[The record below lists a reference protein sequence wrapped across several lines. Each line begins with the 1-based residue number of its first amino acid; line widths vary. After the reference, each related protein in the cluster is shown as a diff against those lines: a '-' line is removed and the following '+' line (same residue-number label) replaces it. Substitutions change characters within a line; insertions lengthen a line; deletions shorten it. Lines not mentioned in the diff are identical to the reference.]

1 MNSRATLNW
10 IFSVVVQTSNVSELC
25 MSSLSVLQINLK
37 GLDGIQG
44 PVYVGT
50 GCVFKRQALYGYD
63 PPAKDRGTKSGQS
76 MSVCPTWCC
85 GPRKKG
91 PRKAKPTK
99 GGKKKAP
106 SRTDSNIPIFN
117 LEDIEEGIE
126 GMFFSQKLLAYV
138 HFTS

>member
-1 MNSRATLNW
+1 MLRLV
-10 IFSVVVQTSNVSELC
+10 IL
-25 MSSLSVLQINLK
+25 VLQINLK

-63 PPAKDRGTKSGQS
+63 PPPKDINSKKGRSGGI
-76 MSVCPTWCC
+76 CPTWCC
-85 GPRKKG
+85 GPRKTGSK
-91 PRKAKPTK
+91 RERSKR

-106 SRTDSNIPIFN
+106 SRTGSATPIFS

-126 GMFFSQKLLAYV
+126 GMNQSCLFFLVAI
-138 HFTS
+138 TSGCYGRHPSIT

>member
-1 MNSRATLNW
+1 
-10 IFSVVVQTSNVSELC
+10 
-25 MSSLSVLQINLK
+25 MSFLHVLQINLK

-126 GMFFSQKLLAYV
+126 GMFFSQNFFGLCSFYFVKTFLVTARILNV
-138 HFTS
+138 VNECCR